1 MVKVCEELFPM
12 GSYPRQKSP
21 GYYMSEPLKSN
32 LDILARSIVKDMDF
46 VLPISGNGTVRNGK
60 STLAQQIGTYLTYMV
75 NKNHDLKNEFSI
87 KNIVFKANELMDK
100 ALKLPKYSVI
110 VLDEGDDMVENFW
123 SKKAKDMRRFFRKC
137 GQLNLF
143 VILILPDFFEMPR
156 IYAITR
162 SSFLIN
168 VKFQGEFNRGYFDFY
183 SQASKRMLYIKGKK
197 FSDYTVIPPDFDGI
211 FAKFYTVGE
220 EVYKK
225 KKLEDLENEQD
236 EDEKN
241 KTPTQIKRE
250 YREEIMVNYLRAKKE
265 GEKKL
270 TNRSLGKMFDIAEE
284 TVCVLLKDIKKKYL
298 EFNKLHNSNINL

>member
-1 MVKVCEELFPM
+1 MVKVCPELFPM
-12 GSYPRQKSP
+12 GSYVRQQSP
-21 GYYMSEPLKSN
+21 GYYMSTPLQAN
-32 LDILARSIVKDMDF
+32 LDIIARSIVKDMDF

-60 STLAQQIGTYLTYMV
+60 STLAQQLGTYLTWKV
-75 NKNHDLKNEFSI
+75 NQEHNVDNTFTI
-87 KNIVFKANELMDK
+87 DNIVFKASDLMDK
-100 ALKLPKYSVI
+100 ALKLKKYSVI

-168 VKFQGEFNRGYFDFY
+168 VKFQGEFNRGFFDFY

-197 FSDYTVIPPDFDGI
+197 FSDYTCRNSDFDGR

-220 EVYKK
+220 EIYKQKK
-225 KKLEDLENEQD
+225 KEDLENDQE

-241 KTPTQIKRE
+241 KTPTEVKRE
-250 YREEIMVNYLRAKKE
+250 FREEIMINYLRAKKE

-270 TNRSLGKMFDIAEE
+270 SNRSLGKMFGLAEE
-284 TVCVLLKDIKKKYL
+284 TVCVLLKGIKEKYL
-298 EFNKLHNSNINL
+298 EFNILHSSNINL